1 MLAEGLVVSI
11 PELFQLRQV
20 QVFLCLAGTPILV
33 GCGVMTFTGLSSAE
47 MLQKW
52 LLANKCVCVCVCV
65 CVSVCWI
72 SPPQG
77 PAELLPRISSFIR
90 RP

>member
-33 GCGVMTFTGLSSAE
+33 VCGVMTFTGLSSAE

-65 CVSVCWI
+65 
-72 SPPQG
+72 
-77 PAELLPRISSFIR
+77 
-90 RP
+90 